1 MGAPAKVVR
10 TLDDVAAARIAEGGV
25 HYVDNARRFAR
36 GLKKI
41 G

>member
-1 MGAPAKVVR
+1 MIAHGA
-10 TLDDVAAARIAEGGV
+10 E
-25 HYVDNARRFAR
+25 HYVKNAPRFAR